1 MTIRRLGRLL
11 PALLLLALACSGDDP
26 VAPDPPEAELV
37 AEATV
42 GPEGGSLGDDDV
54 TVTAAPGA
62 LAAAAALALYRLEDV
77 DAPEAVTGRYRLEGL
92 PPGGTVTIALAAPGA
107 APGGTY
113 LDVADG
119 EDAALLPA
127 TLADG
132 VLTAELV
139 LTDAAK
145 SDEDV
150 IADFLGVDGIVTF
163 ELPAAD
169 PFLRCRVPEHRRA
182 AVESALTG
190 VIGLWEQLR
199 AGDFD
204 LWGEDRDGESVDV
217 DVLDVMV
224 RDIGIE
230 FLRPAYF
237 SARARS
243 YFHQEDRREGS
254 IVIHTDALNAGSLAE
269 TRDHI
274 LHAAAFDLAALKLPQ
289 ETAGLRIS
297 WLPAAFA
304 LWAESVHRDEPP
316 VPSADQLL
324 GTLRGL
330 YRGAHP
336 GLEPAPVD
344 FAWGMSRFFAYA
356 LDSTTFGVGWL
367 EELLDAADDGAGT
380 PENIVAAFQR
390 LGSETWWH
398 GWVEDLVG
406 GGILP
411 LGDVPFAAAAD
422 EVWSI
427 NDEQDESH
435 VFTAAYPDL
444 SCRIFSV
451 RLDHDGFEDGDR
463 LRFSLDSSDLSLQD
477 LELQLWIR
485 DDGQL
490 TQLAA
495 GTDIAVAGLR
505 ELRMTGAH
513 LLAVVSNSYYS
524 TPWDGEGVADLSVAL
539 ESTSGDPDVFQTT
552 RCTIGIYGIR
562 EAEHYEGDDC
572 WSADGNATRLYH
584 LPLSGGSWD
593 GRTYTVSFDESFTE
607 PREYRNYGSLTVTM
621 DPAGAEVQAF
631 HFTFT
636 QVEYGAVEYTADVL
650 IVTWSG
656 GGLLHDPEN
665 LEPHYYALAG
675 EAVGDH
681 ITWSHTRDWSQ
692 HECQRTAT
700 SVTALSSAIVTLEFA
715 P

>member
-1 MTIRRLGRLL
+1 MTIRRFGRLL

-62 LAAAAALALYRLEDV
+62 LPAAADLALYRLEDV
-77 DAPEAVTGRYRLEGL
+77 DAPEAVTGRFRLEGL
-92 PPGGTVTIALAAPGA
+92 PPGGSVTIALAAPGA
-107 APGGTY
+107 EPGGTY

-132 VLTAELV
+132 VLTAELT
-139 LTDAAK
+139 LIDAAK
-145 SDEDV
+145 SDQDV

-190 VIGLWEQLR
+190 VIGLWQQLR

-204 LWGEDRDGESVDV
+204 LWGEDDDGDSVDV
-217 DVLDVMV
+217 DELDVLV

-230 FLRPAYF
+230 SLRPAYF
-237 SARARS
+237 SARERS
-243 YFHQEDRREGS
+243 FCYEEDRRAGR
-254 IVIHTDALNAGSLAE
+254 IVIHTDALDAGSLAD

-274 LHAAAFDLAALKLPQ
+274 LHTAAFDLAVLKLPH
-289 ETAGLRIS
+289 ETAGLRVS

-324 GTLRGL
+324 GILRGL

-336 GLEPAPVD
+336 DLPPAPVD

-356 LDSTTFGVGWL
+356 LDSTTYGVGWL
-367 EELLDAADDGAGT
+367 EELMDAVDGGAGT
-380 PENIVAAFQR
+380 PENIVIAFQR
-390 LGSETWWH
+390 LGCETWWH

-406 GGILP
+406 GEILP

-427 NDEQDESH
+427 NDAQDESH
-435 VFTAAYPDL
+435 VFSAAYPDL

-463 LRFSLDSSDLSLQD
+463 LRFSLDGADLSLQD

-485 DDGQL
+485 DDGRL

-495 GTDIAVAGLR
+495 GTDITVAGLR

-524 TPWDGEGVADLSVAL
+524 TPWDGEGVADLSVTL
-539 ESTSGDPDVFQTT
+539 ESTSGDPEVFQTT
-552 RCTIGIYGIR
+552 RCTIGFSGI
-562 EAEHYEGDDC
+562 EEFQHYEGDDC
-572 WSADGNATRLYH
+572 WSADGNVTTTYVYALRDGAW
-584 LPLSGGSWD
+584 SGQ
-593 GRTYTVSFDESFTE
+593 TYTVTFDDTYTE
-607 PREYRNYGSLTVTM
+607 PSNYRRYGSLSVTM
-621 DPAGAEVQAF
+621 DPTGAEVLDF
-631 HFTFT
+631 SFTVT
-636 QVEYGAVEYTADVL
+636 DEMYGVSETATDVL
-650 IVTWSG
+650 TVDWIG

-665 LEPHYYALAG
+665 VEPHHYALIG

-681 ITWSHTRDWSQ
+681 IAWSHIRDWSE
-692 HECQRTAT
+692 HECQRTVT
-700 SVTALSSAIVTLEFA
+700 SATALSSAIIKLDFA